1 MSAASDPKH
10 PKGNAGPS
18 AAVAEGVRASPVMV
32 RLEPP
37 VLAALDAWVARLNE
51 TASGPPWTRGEVVQA
66 ALVRALKERGAAGE
80 EP

>member
-1 MSAASDPKH
+1 MKRVRPGWLIWVCAMAVVAGRALAA
-10 PKGNAGPS
+10 
-18 AAVAEGVRASPVMV
+18 
-32 RLEPP
+32 EPP
-37 VLAALDAWVARLNE
+37 AKDRPALWAVYYAWYE